1 MVQTVNASELSLK
14 AKLLCTLGWRM
25 ALCGAE
31 TRLIIQSVRQMGVDL
46 GLSEVDLGLSRTGLV
61 VKVHSGSE
69 YSVEFKEISAFG
81 INMSSLTD
89 LNRICLDVSAG
100 KLRDPKEIFQAIE
113 AVEPKHYNQKL
124 LTVIESLAAGL
135 FAFLNGA
142 TLQVMACSVIGGLLL
157 MIVRFSLLKRGFFES
172 FAFMCSAFCG
182 SILALFAAKLLFN
195 LSAEQTSLALMSTSL
210 LLVPGFPYMN
220 GFLDIFKGYVDMG
233 ISRIIHAFVLTSAA
247 AIGLIGT
254 VFINTLPIFE
264 IL

>member
-1 MVQTVNASELSLK
+1 M
-14 AKLLCTLGWRM
+14 
-25 ALCGAE
+25 
-31 TRLIIQSVRQMGVDL
+31 
-46 GLSEVDLGLSRTGLV
+46 GLSRTGLV

-113 AVEPKHYNQKL
+113 AVKPKHYNQKL
-124 LTVIESLAAGL
+124 LIVIESLAAGL

>member
-1 MVQTVNASELSLK
+1 MNQAIITSDISLK

-46 GLSEVDLGLSRTGLV
+46 GLSEIDLGLSRTGLV
-61 VKVHSGSE
+61 VKVRSGTE
-69 YSVEFKEISAFG
+69 YCVEFKEISAFG
-81 INMSSLTD
+81 INMSSLTE

-100 KLRDPKEIFQAIE
+100 KLKDPQEIFHAIE
-113 AVEPKHYNQKL
+113 AVNPKHYNQKL
-124 LTVIESLAAGL
+124 LIVIEALAAGL

-142 TLQVMACSVIGGLLL
+142 TPQVMGCSVVGGLLL

-182 SILALFAAKLLFN
+182 SILALLSAKLLFN
-195 LSAEQTSLALMSTSL
+195 LSPEQTSLAIMSTSL
-210 LLVPGFPYMN
+210 LLVPGFPFMN

-254 VFINTLPIFE
+254 VFINSLTIFE
-264 IL
+264 TL

>member
-1 MVQTVNASELSLK
+1 MNQTVNASELSLK

-113 AVEPKHYNQKL
+113 AVKPKHYNQKL
-124 LTVIESLAAGL
+124 LIAIESLAAGL

-157 MIVRFSLLKRGFFES
+157 MIIRFSLLKRGFFES

-220 GFLDIFKGYVDMG
+220 GFLDIFKGYVDIG

-264 IL
+264 VL

>member
-1 MVQTVNASELSLK
+1 MNQTINNSELSLK

-31 TRLIIQSVRQMGVDL
+31 TRLIVQSVRQMGVDL
-46 GLSEVDLGLSRTGLV
+46 GLAEIDLGLSRTGLV
-61 VKVHSGSE
+61 VKVHKGSE
-69 YSVEFKEISAFG
+69 YCVEFREITAFG
-81 INMSSLTD
+81 INMSSLTE
-89 LNRICLDVSAG
+89 LNRICLDVSKG
-100 KLRDPKEIFQAIE
+100 KLSDPKEIFHAIE
-113 AVEPKHYNQKL
+113 AVNPKNYNQKL
-124 LTVIESLAAGL
+124 LIVIESLAAGL

-142 TLQVMACSVIGGLLL
+142 TLLVMACSIIGGLLL
-157 MIVRFSLLKRGFFES
+157 MTVRFSMLKKGFFES

-182 SILALFAAKLLFN
+182 SFLALLCAKLIFN
-195 LSAEQTSLALMSTSL
+195 LSTNETSLALMSTSL
-210 LLVPGFPYMN
+210 LLVPGFPFMN

-264 IL
+264 AL

>member
-113 AVEPKHYNQKL
+113 AVKPKHYNQKL
-124 LTVIESLAAGL
+124 LIVIESLAAGL
-135 FAFLNGA
+135 FALAAFLLFLPQNFF
-142 TLQVMACSVIGGLLL
+142 LIFQQSKPRLLL
-157 MIVRFSLLKRGFFES
+157 CPHLCF
-172 FAFMCSAFCG
+172 
-182 SILALFAAKLLFN
+182 
-195 LSAEQTSLALMSTSL
+195 
-210 LLVPGFPYMN
+210 
-220 GFLDIFKGYVDMG
+220 
-233 ISRIIHAFVLTSAA
+233 
-247 AIGLIGT
+247 
-254 VFINTLPIFE
+254 
-264 IL
+264 

>member
-182 SILALFAAKLLFN
+182 SFLALFAAKLLFN